1 MSTYFVM
8 ISQSLSYT
16 SCLFFFFL
24 MIRRPPRS
32 TLFPYTTLFRSVLAE
47 SPIGP
52 SVRAKR
58 ANVEA
63 GRYPPS
69 FRLRH
74 AAKDMRLVAEA
85 AEAASLDLK
94 EARAASAWLDEA
106 GRHGAADLGYSAGG
120 APVPLTPCPT
130 ASPA

>member
-1 MSTYFVM
+1 MKLVVNATLGASMVALGEALALAT
-8 ISQSLSYT
+8 SLSLDRT
-16 SCLFFFFL
+16 AVLD
-24 MIRRPPRS
+24 
-32 TLFPYTTLFRSVLAE
+32 VLAE

-106 GRHGAADLGYSAGG
+106 VRHGAADLDYSAVV
-120 APVPLTPCPT
+120 ATILLTADPT
-130 ASPA
+130 ASRA